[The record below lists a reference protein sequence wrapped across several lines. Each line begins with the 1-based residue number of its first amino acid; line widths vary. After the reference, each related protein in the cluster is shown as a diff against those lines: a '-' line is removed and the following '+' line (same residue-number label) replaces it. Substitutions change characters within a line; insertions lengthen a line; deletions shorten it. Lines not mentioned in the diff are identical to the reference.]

1 MTMKL
6 YIVVAEIKMK
16 VKTRRVLEVNLTHIV
31 FPRRGIS
38 FVFIWLTSQL
48 CL

>member
-6 YIVVAEIKMK
+6 YIVAADDKMK
-16 VKTRRVLEVNLTHIV
+16 VKNRRVLEVNLTRIV

-38 FVFIWLTSQL
+38 FVFIWWTSQL